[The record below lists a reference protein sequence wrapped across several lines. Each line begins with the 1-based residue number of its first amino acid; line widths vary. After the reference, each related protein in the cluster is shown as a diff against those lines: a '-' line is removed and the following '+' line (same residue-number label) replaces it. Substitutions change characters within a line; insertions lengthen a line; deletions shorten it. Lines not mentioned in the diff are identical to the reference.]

1 MTTKK
6 EENLLLCKG
15 TLMMTFKQRISKSVY
30 LTFFVFL
37 QDVWISKKL
46 TARDSHT
53 I

>member
-30 LTFFVFL
+30 LTFFLCFCRTYGY
-37 QDVWISKKL
+37 Q
-46 TARDSHT
+46 RN
-53 I
+53 